1 MNASFV
7 APEVSICTDP
17 AADKQ
22 ALKEALD
29 IQIPIIAMCDANN
42 ETRNVDLVIPT
53 NNKGRRAL
61 ACIYWVL
68 TRQVLL
74 ERGDLKDPA
83 DFKLEIEDFESKL

>member
-1 MNASFV
+1 M
-7 APEVSICTDP
+7 D
-17 AADKQ
+17 
-22 ALKEALD
+22 
-29 IQIPIIAMCDANN
+29 
-42 ETRNVDLVIPT
+42 